1 MTTPTLGSSSP
12 PAKLRDLHHL
22 LHPPGVGLLAD
33 EDDGEADAVEDEAPS
48 VELQLEPSQ
57 HLEETV
63 PCSNQRNKDLV
74 EVFLLM
80 ILTCAVPWV
89 LLTPVEDL
97 AENSLGPETEERFV
111 CFCNFSMDELCHE
124 HKTGPEY
131 FVFFP
136 HMYNVDL
143 DIGGRAC

>member
-1 MTTPTLGSSSP
+1 MTTPPPGSSSF
-12 PAKLRDLHHL
+12 PAKLRDLQHL

-74 EVFLLM
+74 EVFFAHDFNL
-80 ILTCAVPWV
+80 CCP
-89 LLTPVEDL
+89 
-97 AENSLGPETEERFV
+97 LGSADPCGRSCRE
-111 CFCNFSMDELCHE
+111 
-124 HKTGPEY
+124 
-131 FVFFP
+131 FF
-136 HMYNVDL
+136 
-143 DIGGRAC
+143 GS